1 MMDIASIDQMRDK
14 HRLLLD
20 ESLRRIIQQLSE
32 LPSVEKV
39 ILFGS
44 YAAGRR
50 DLFTDLDIVVI
61 MQSDQAFIDRIAGI
75 YLLLQPAVDLDI
87 LVYTPEEFKRLSQS
101 GFLRTVLEMGQ
112 VLYEK

>member
-1 MMDIASIDQMRDK
+1 MDITSIKMMRDK

-20 ESLRRIIQQLSE
+20 ESLRRIIKQLGE
-32 LPSVEKV
+32 IPAVEKV

-61 MQSDQAFIDRIAGI
+61 MNTDQPFIERSAAF
-75 YLLLQPAVDLDI
+75 YSLLQPSVDADI
-87 LVYTPEEFKRLSQS
+87 LVYTPEEFQRMSQS
-101 GFLRTVLEMGQ
+101 GFLRMVSEMGQ

>member
-1 MMDIASIDQMRDK
+1 MDITSFEQMRDK

-20 ESLRRIIQQLSE
+20 ESLRRAVRQLSAM
-32 LPSVEKV
+32 PAVEKV

-50 DLFTDLDIVVI
+50 DLFTDLDLIVV
-61 MQSDQAFIDRIAGI
+61 MQSDQPFIDRSALL
-75 YLLLQPAVDLDI
+75 YLYLQPSVGMDI
-87 LVYTPEEFKRLSQS
+87 LVYTPEEFERMSQG
-101 GFLRTVLEMGQ
+101 GFLRLALRTGQ